1 MQDIIMPIGPFSPTD
16 FSVNL
21 LPEYLSGII
30 EMPAR
35 LEKSVQSLADQ
46 RLQVPYREGGWNI
59 RQIVHHLADSHM
71 NAYIRCK
78 LALTEDN
85 PIIKPYDQDT
95 WALLPDN
102 ELVSIDVSIKLLSAL
117 HERWHVFFSHL
128 KESDWSRT
136 VMHPEYNRQMS
147 LWFILCLYAW
157 HGKHHTAQINALR
170 SLKGW

>member
-1 MQDIIMPIGPFSPTD
+1 MQDIINPIGQYQHIDYSF
-16 FSVNL
+16 NL
-21 LPEYLSGII
+21 LQEYLSVIK
-30 EMPAR
+30 ETPAQV
-35 LEKSVQSLADQ
+35 EQSVQSLEDHQ
-46 RLQVPYREGGWNI
+46 LKLPYREGGWNI

-78 LALTEDN
+78 LAMTEDN
-85 PIIKPYDQDT
+85 PVIKPYDQDA

-117 HERWHVFFSHL
+117 HERWHAFFSQL
-128 KESDWSRT
+128 KEADWNKT
-136 VMHPEYNRQMS
+136 VMHPEYNMQMS
-147 LWFILCLYAW
+147 LWFILGKYAW